1 MERKNRKEDLAPAGF
16 PAGAVAPKKAYTSP
30 ELIDW
35 GCVREITQ
43 GVKAGNKDFPLAG
56 GSKGV

>member
-1 MERKNRKEDLAPAGF
+1 MCTNTKEDLARAGP
-16 PAGAVAPKKAYTSP
+16 PAGAAAPKKTYTSP

-43 GVKAGNKDFPLAG
+43 GLKAGNKDFPLAG